1 MSDVSKIVEVE
12 SVTSVR
18 QLLDVG
24 RQQRRVAIV
33 KKSGLSR

>member
-1 MSDVSKIVEVE
+1 MSDVSEIVEVE
-12 SVTSVR
+12 SVTSIR

-33 KKSGLSR
+33 KKSS